1 MILRNRTGLRRA
13 LSLCGVLLPLLVA
26 GPAARGQM
34 AESSG
39 EPRQAREDRIERLI
53 AELGD
58 ASYGLRADAM
68 RDLIAIGPDAM
79 PLLRKAAQADDMEIA
94 LRAEEVIRAF
104 EQILF
109 AGTTVDL
116 RAEPNAVRWD
126 QPFTLE
132 ARITN
137 HSSEPCRIPFALAE
151 QTPWTVS
158 AEAEQVGAM
167 LDLADYLIVKGPDG
181 HIIRLSTEPIDEDP
195 AVEMAVRWRVDAEPV
210 ETLDGGRTL
219 TFKADDFN
227 RGWARYR
234 MLEAGEYTVQ
244 FVCEPEW
251 DDPELARR
259 QVGRV
264 ASEVIRIRVTEAAP
278 GVIRKADRPLAGEVK
293 RKGEKFVAYITNTW
307 DRPLFLNTNWGS
319 EPRRHA
325 LLTWYFRTESGQM
338 FEHKLPPRKGVFS
351 LAKIVPLE
359 PGERLA
365 AAYITREEATAAL
378 GEEGTLAEDGPHG
391 FVYANFLRRGTAR
404 PSEWSGLPEDREAFE
419 QIAREL
425 PPHIYT
431 GQLHCVPAQ
440 VPQSKLDVSNLERVD
455 IGD

>member
-1 MILRNRTGLRRA
+1 MILRKTTGLRGA
-13 LSLCGVLLPLLVA
+13 LLLCGAVLLGLAAAP
-26 GPAARGQM
+26 PARGQTT
-34 AESSG
+34 ESR
-39 EPRQAREDRIERLI
+39 PAREDHIETLI
-53 AELGD
+53 AKLGD
-58 ASYGLRADAM
+58 ASYGVRADAM
-68 RDLIAIGPDAM
+68 RDLIAIGPDTLPM
-79 PLLRKAAQADDMEIA
+79 LRKAAQADDMEIA

-104 EQILF
+104 ERIMF

-151 QTPWTVS
+151 HTPWTVS

-195 AVEMAVRWRVDAEPV
+195 AVEMAVRWRVEAEPV
-210 ETLDGGRTL
+210 ESLDGGRTL

-234 MLEAGEYTVQ
+234 MLDAGEYTVQ
-244 FVCEPEW
+244 FVCEPQW
-251 DDPELARR
+251 DDVELAKG

-264 ASEVIRIRVTEAAP
+264 ASEVIRIRVTQAAP
-278 GVIRKADRPLAGEVK
+278 EAIRKAERPLAGEVK
-293 RKGEKFVAYITNTW
+293 LKDDKLVAYITNTW
-307 DRPLFLNTNWGS
+307 DRPLYVNTNRGS
-319 EPRRHA
+319 DPRRDA
-325 LLTWYFRTESGQM
+325 MLTWYLRTESGQM
-338 FEHKLPPRKGVFS
+338 FEYEPSPEKEAFS
-351 LAKIVPLE
+351 LAKIVRLE
-359 PGERLA
+359 PGERVAVAQITRAEA
-365 AAYITREEATAAL
+365 AAAI
-378 GEEGTLAEDGPHG
+378 GEEGTLAVDGPHG

-404 PSEWSGLPEDREAFE
+404 PSEWAGLPEDREAFE

-440 VPQSKLDVSNLERVD
+440 VQQSKLDVSNLERVD